1 MMFDLNLISLSYTSG
16 QLQDETPGFYAARAP
31 KRSARGRQEDSLIIF
46 LTLKGSKLLS
56 PQSQTEWLKRL
67 SSVFFKTSGSVTSAM
82 RVVID
87 TLNVSLLERNLKLVE
102 DRDRISAYLNLAVI
116 HHDTL
121 FISQC
126 GITHA
131 LLINKGGLIHFFDTD
146 LGNRGLGLSR
156 SPKIRYFQ
164 NAIDDGDYLIISPE
178 PPESWNQD
186 NLVSQGRPEI
196 EQLWRRLHHKMPL
209 NQCAGLIQ
217 LQAGEGAVNIIRPK
231 EGRIV
236 QSSSPTGAVLA
247 RENDLARDIRPPRP
261 VTESVSPILKNDG
274 KAVNAEIKQADR
286 EAGDSALVPEETAR
300 AKENLEGVSDISKTS
315 VLKSEA
321 VEKVQPIAT
330 ENATFPKVEFEKA
343 EDDPQTKS
351 GVQFEKLERAG
362 LKGLSTFFEWLHR
375 AKNIVKTFFR
385 DLIGKISPKTGV
397 GQPKLSRGTMFFIAI
412 AIPLLVVA
420 IAVSV
425 YVGRGKEQQY
435 LYYFSQAQAAVANAQ
450 IASDVE
456 TQRSVWGQALIWADQ
471 ASDYRDSE
479 ELRALI
485 TQAQSALDALDGAE
499 RLAFQPAIVGELY
512 NEIDIR
518 HIIALGSDLYLL
530 DASQGRVIHLTL
542 GGNGYEVDAG
552 FICQAGQYSSITV
565 GNLVDVVSIPIN
577 NEFRAPILAV
587 DSSGNILYCT
597 TGKEP
602 EARSLITPDRGWGVI
617 QSMAYDSQRLFLLD
631 PSKNAIWV
639 YEGNASRF
647 ETAPRFYFEGFP
659 LDVSTVVDITDNGDE
674 LYMLHND
681 GHLASCI
688 ASGFEFAPIKC
699 IDPEPYHD
707 ERVGVRSLNLPELQ
721 FNQVLYSPPPDPSI
735 FLLAPG
741 YADIYQFSLRLNLNR
756 IYRPNFGEYDVE
768 GNEATA
774 FAIAAN
780 RRAFLAF
787 SHQLFYAVIP

>member
-1 MMFDLNLISLSYTSG
+1 MFDLNLISLSYDDG
-16 QLQDETPGFYAARAP
+16 KLQDETLGFYATSAP

-46 LTLKGSKLLS
+46 LTLKDSKLLS
-56 PQSQTEWLKRL
+56 PQSQTELLERL
-67 SSVFFKTSGSVTSAM
+67 SSVFFKTSGSVTLAM
-82 RVVID
+82 RMVID
-87 TLNVSLLERNLKLVE
+87 TLNISLLERNLKLVE
-102 DRDRISAYLNLAVI
+102 DRDRISAFLNLAVI
-116 HHDTL
+116 HRDTL

-131 LLINKGGLIHFFDTD
+131 LLINKGDLIHFFDVD
-146 LGNRGLGLSR
+146 IGKRGLGLSR

-164 NAIDDGDYLIISPE
+164 HAVEDGDYLIISPE
-178 PPESWNQD
+178 PSESWNQD
-186 NLVSQGRPEI
+186 NLVSQGRPGI

-209 NQCAGLIQ
+209 NQHAGLIQ
-217 LQAGEGAVNIIRPK
+217 LHAGEGSVNIIRPK
-231 EGRIV
+231 WERNG
-236 QSSSPTGAVLA
+236 QSSSPTGAEPV
-247 RENDLARDIRPPRP
+247 RKNDLVRDISPPKP
-261 VTESVSPILKNDG
+261 VPE
-274 KAVNAEIKQADR
+274 AVNPVIKSD
-286 EAGDSALVPEETAR
+286 EETV
-300 AKENLEGVSDISKTS
+300 EFM
-315 VLKSEA
+315 
-321 VEKVQPIAT
+321 EKVQPIAT
-330 ENATFPKVEFEKA
+330 ENAAFPKVEFEKA

-351 GVQFEKLERAG
+351 SVQLEKLELAG
-362 LKGLSTFFEWLHR
+362 LKGLSMSFDWLRR
-375 AKNIVKTFFR
+375 AKNIVTTFFK
-385 DLIGKISPKTGV
+385 DLMGKISPIAGAN
-397 GQPKLSRGTMFFIAI
+397 QPKLSRGTMFFIAI
-412 AIPLLVVA
+412 VIPLLVVA
-420 IAVSV
+420 VAVSV
-425 YVGRGKEQQY
+425 YVARGKEQQY

-485 TQAQSALDALDGAE
+485 TQAQSALDELDGAE

-552 FICQAGQYSSITV
+552 FICQAGQYGSITV

-577 NEFRAPILAV
+577 NEFRAPVLAV

-602 EARSLITPDRGWGVI
+602 EARSLVTPSQGWGAI

-631 PSKNAIWV
+631 PGENAIWV
-639 YEGNASRF
+639 YEGSASVF

-659 LDVSTVVDITDNGDE
+659 LDVSTVVDITNNGDE

-699 IDPEPYHD
+699 TDPEPYHD

-768 GNEATA
+768 GKEATA

-787 SHQLFYAVIP
+787 GYQLFYAVIP